1 MVSWERFF
9 DDWDVLICPV
19 MMCTAFH
26 QRETGTSI
34 PVDGVDVPYWT
45 ALSHVCR
52 FNLTGH
58 PAAVIP
64 IGLDREGLPIGVQIV
79 GRRHSDLRLLAAA
92 KALSRLTDG
101 FLRPPTP

>member
-1 MVSWERFF
+1 M
-9 DDWDVLICPV
+9 LICPV

-26 QRETGTSI
+26 HRETGTSI

-79 GRRHSDLRLLAAA
+79 GRRHSDLRLHAAA